1 GQKWRRGNVS
11 GVAER
16 AGGEIVDPYE
26 AAALPGKMG
35 RDKPPAFER
44 LLRDAI
50 RRKFDI
56 VAVWAVDRLGR
67 SLKDLVNTLHELQ
80 ATNVDLFVNKQAIDT
95 TTPTGK
101 AFYGMLGVFAEFERD
116 MIVERVKSGLDR
128 AKKNGANLGRPRC
141 DASAIR
147 AELARGTSRRKTAA
161 KLGVALSTV
170 QKAKAEA
177 VAA

>member
-1 GQKWRRGNVS
+1 EQSTELQRADLS
-11 GVAER
+11 AVAER
-16 AGGEIVDPYE
+16 AGWQIVETYE
-26 AAALPGKMG
+26 DTGLSGKNG
-35 RDKPPAFER
+35 RDKRPAFDR
-44 LLRDAI
+44 LLKDAT

-80 ATNVDLFVNKQAIDT
+80 ATHVDLFVNKQAIDT

-128 AKKNGANLGRPRC
+128 AKKNGTKLGRPRC
-141 DASAIR
+141 DATAIR
-147 AELARGTSRRKTAA
+147 AELARGTS
-161 KLGVALSTV
+161 
-170 QKAKAEA
+170 
-177 VAA
+177 